1 MGCTVIRGRIHT
13 YNWSKY
19 SDYNAKNGSR
29 NRNDLVNRRCDWT
42 ISWKK
47 RLKVTV
53 TNNVNRFV
61 LYVLYVDVCKEK
73 AKINIPD
80 GRNYEP

>member
-1 MGCTVIRGRIHT
+1 MGCPVIRERIHT
-13 YNWSKY
+13 CNWSKY
-19 SDYNAKNGSR
+19 SDYNARNGSR
-29 NRNDLVNRRCDWT
+29 DRNGLVNLRCDWT

-61 LYVLYVDVCKEK
+61 LYVDVCKEK